1 MYQDSNALTSGGI
14 RSKPKW
20 TDHRLDRKSLL
31 SYLQTQG
38 AQTNDKR
45 LKLPGQLT
53 GYSTKTFTN
62 TKLKISD

>member
-1 MYQDSNALTSGGI
+1 MHEQVEEYAPNQ
-14 RSKPKW
+14 KV

-53 GYSTKTFTN
+53 CYSTTQNITN
-62 TKLKISD
+62 KY